1 MSINIVLC
9 GVGGQGTVLASK
21 IMAKAAMNKGLKV
34 NGLPGKLTLDSDPAE
49 FEAGILLE
57 GDHYDINGDFEVL
70 LQQVR
75 NKYEREVAAI
85 LFEDRDEA

>member
-1 MSINIVLC
+1 M
-9 GVGGQGTVLASK
+9 
-21 IMAKAAMNKGLKV
+21 
-34 NGLPGKLTLDSDPAE
+34 TLDSDPAE

-75 NKYEREVAAI
+75 DKYEREVAAI